1 MRKHL
6 VFFLGITSFGCFGAQ
21 NPDNSSGNLTGGDRE
36 IINGIMIIWNG
47 PTQHQKEVISELLD
61 NMIYVE
67 GGSFMMGSADQEDNE
82 HAKPVHRANVGS
94 FRIDKY
100 ELTKKVWDAITGN
113 DYVLN
118 YCAVKNLFDK
128 DCYEVKN
135 DNYPVIVY
143 SADWEDLNNFF
154 DKLNSLTGLN
164 FRLPTEAEWEYAAKG
179 GRYSRGYKFSG
190 SNSLDAVAW
199 HHDNGRK
206 IHAVGEKSPNELG
219 IYDMSGNVL
228 EWTSDLY
235 SESYD
240 TLPEPDEYLN
250 VSRGGYFERS
260 QCKVTER
267 YYGDADGG
275 YVGVRLV
282 LD

>member
-1 MRKHL
+1 MRK
-6 VFFLGITSFGCFGAQ
+6 FLILLLGTSSLGCFGGQ
-21 NPDNSSGNLTGGDRE
+21 SSEVSKVNQTGREKE
-36 IINGIMIIWNG
+36 IINGITVTWNG
-47 PTQHQKEVISELLD
+47 VTSHQKKIISELLD

-67 GGSFMMGSADQEDNE
+67 GGSFMMGAIDPENNE
-82 HAKPVHRANVGS
+82 NSIPAHRADVGS

-100 ELTKKVWDAITGN
+100 ELTKKIWDAITGS
-113 DYVLN
+113 DYVLS
-118 YCAVKNLFDK
+118 YCAVKDFFDAE
-128 DCYEVKN
+128 CYEVKN
-135 DNYPVIVY
+135 DNYPVIID
-143 SADWEDLNNFF
+143 SSHWDELMNFF
-154 DKLNSLTGLN
+154 EKLNDMTGLN
-164 FRLPTEAEWEYAAKG
+164 FRLPTEAEWEFAARG
-179 GRYSRGYKFSG
+179 GRFSRGYKYSG

-219 IYDMSGNVL
+219 IYDMSGNL
-228 EWTSDLY
+228 CEWTSDLY

-240 TLPEPDEYLN
+240 TLPYEDECLN
-250 VSRGGYFERS
+250 TSRGGCFQRS
-260 QCKVTER
+260 QCKITDR